1 MPDQLAQPDRAAAL
15 ALVRAV
21 AEADGSAALSEDG
34 RLALAHGRP
43 GSVHLLWRDADH
55 GDAAGNGV
63 DRGAAGSI
71 VGYLYLSPVDEARDR
86 TAELCVAPDH
96 RGHGIGRAL
105 VGAALAQTAGALRIW
120 AHGSRP
126 AARRLAE
133 ALGFTAVRDLR
144 LMELNLAD
152 GASWPPPDGSTEPP
166 VRTFRPGLDE
176 AAWLTLNARA
186 FAHHPEQGSWT
197 ARDLAEREAEPW
209 FDPAG
214 FFLLPA
220 DGRPDGEPVGFHW
233 TKVHPAGE
241 YGPEPVGEIYVLG
254 VDPDWSGR
262 GYGRLLADVG
272 LRHLAQS
279 GLHTIVLYVDGD
291 NAPAVRLY
299 ESLGFRIRTVD
310 TLYERRGSG

>member
-1 MPDQLAQPDRAAAL
+1 VPDQLAHADRVAAQ
-15 ALVRAV
+15 ALVQAV
-21 AEADGSAALSEDG
+21 AEADGTAPMSEDG

-43 GSVHLLWRDADH
+43 GAVHLLWRGA
-55 GDAAGNGV
+55 
-63 DRGAAGSI
+63 DRGGADSV
-71 VGYLYLSPVDEARDR
+71 VGYLYLSPADEARDR
-86 TAELCVAPDH
+86 TAELCVAVDH
-96 RGHGIGRAL
+96 RGRGIGRAL
-105 VGAALAQTAGALRIW
+105 VEAALAQTAGALRIW
-120 AHGSRP
+120 AHSSLP
-126 AARRLAE
+126 AARSLA
-133 ALGFTAVRDLR
+133 ASLDFVAVRDLR
-144 LMELNLAD
+144 LMELQIAE
-152 GASWPPPDGSTEPP
+152 GTHWPQHDIAPGLSI
-166 VRTFRPGLDE
+166 RTFRPGEDE
-176 AAWLTLNARA
+176 EAWLALNARA

-214 FFLLPA
+214 FFLLVA
-220 DGRPDGEPVGFHW
+220 DGRPVGFHW

-254 VDPDWSGR
+254 VDPDRSGQ
-262 GYGRLLADVG
+262 GLGRLLAAVG

-299 ESLGFRIRTVD
+299 ESFGFGIRTAD